1 MNTCEEDPFSL
12 KFLRGRGLVGGIEG
26 VDETMAFLN
35 YYLYQQILI
44 DWQISLFFN
53 QCACPDWKMDY
64 KIKLIT

>member
-1 MNTCEEDPFSL
+1 MNTCEEDPFLL

-44 DWQISLFFN
+44 D
-53 QCACPDWKMDY
+53 
-64 KIKLIT
+64 